1 MRPLHPAL
9 QRGFTLVELMVTVTV
24 LAVIMALAMVW
35 IYVIEGS
42 KYVSTDNAQVDGDK
56 ISIVAPSS
64 GYLVDWTGKQG
75 TQLIENHVL
84 GRIKNQA
91 GFAQPQQPIMA
102 PGAGTIPQRPLPG
115 PASLGQFDGDDM
127 RPVAPLSDVQ
137 RLEVLHERLATVI
150 DPGVVKVDMV
160 DGAVTLRGTVRDA
173 ATRKAVEGIAKGC
186 LSDYYVRSEIDVSEG
201 RTSR

>member
-1 MRPLHPAL
+1 MTIMEQKPPRSLTNFHYGSHSGVQGDVPGDVQGDVPGNAHESRAPVSPDEDPAPKSH
-9 QRGFTLVELMVTVTV
+9 RNM
-24 LAVIMALAMVW
+24 
-35 IYVIEGS
+35 
-42 KYVSTDNAQVDGDK
+42 
-56 ISIVAPSS
+56 P
-64 GYLVDWTGKQG
+64 
-75 TQLIENHVL
+75 
-84 GRIKNQA
+84 
-91 GFAQPQQPIMA
+91 AQPYRPQPGANEPPGVERYGMYGVA
-102 PGAGTIPQRPLPG
+102 PGADAPSPAPTGAGAMPQRPLPG

>member
-1 MRPLHPAL
+1 MEQKPPPSLTNFHYGSHSGVQDDDHERHAPVSPDEDPAPKSHRNMPAQPYRPQP
-9 QRGFTLVELMVTVTV
+9 GSNEPPGVERYGM
-24 LAVIMALAMVW
+24 
-35 IYVIEGS
+35 YG
-42 KYVSTDNAQVDGDK
+42 
-56 ISIVAPSS
+56 VAPGAEAAS
-64 GYLVDWTGKQG
+64 
-75 TQLIENHVL
+75 
-84 GRIKNQA
+84 
-91 GFAQPQQPIMA
+91 QPA
-102 PGAGTIPQRPLPG
+102 PSAGTIPQRPLPG

-137 RLEVLHERLATVI
+137 RLEVLHEHLATVI